1 MHPSAMEFGGLFFK
15 TYCKDRVPLRILDIG
30 AQDVNGSLKT
40 VSPAGTEYIGV
51 DFVEGKG
58 VDVILKD
65 PYILP
70 FEDNSV
76 DAIVCSSVFEHS
88 EFFWLLFLEV
98 LRILKPSGLLYLN
111 VPSNGYIHRYP
122 VDCWRFYPDAGRALV
137 SWAERSG
144 YAPALLESF
153 IGEKNYHT
161 IEGDAWND
169 FVAVFVKQA
178 DCRSQYPARMLHS
191 LESYGNAYCDDPA
204 VAERSSQLP
213 HDFKLIQ
220 QNNQTIV
227 DLDHEV
233 ARLREEMGHLHGG
246 IAALKE
252 SNATL
257 TSTVVEQ
264 DAQLIELRFA
274 CQALEQTEA
283 AQIKLLDERQLL
295 LDERQLL
302 LDERQLLLEAR
313 QRVIDECQRQL
324 ADRCQENAD
333 LNHERAALR
342 YESAPLR
349 LQHGALTRENDALKQ
364 ANSALVQERD
374 VLLLQRDALSRETVT
389 LSDALARSRNDVEL
403 IYASNSWRYTA
414 PLRAVKT
421 RLGR

>member
-15 TYCKDRVPLRILDIG
+15 TYCKDGVPLRILDIG

-40 VSPAGTEYIGV
+40 VSPAGSEYIGV

-137 SWAERSG
+137 SWGERSG

-227 DLDHEV
+227 DRDHEV

-264 DAQLIELRFA
+264 DAQLVALRFA
-274 CQALEQTEA
+274 CRALEQAEA
-283 AQIKLLDERQLL
+283 AQIKL

-349 LQHGALTRENDALKQ
+349 LQHGALTRENDDLKQ
-364 ANSALVQERD
+364 TISALVQERD
-374 VLLLQRDALSRETVT
+374 VLLLQRDALSQETVT
-389 LSDALARSRNDVEL
+389 LTDALARSRNDVEQ

>member
-1 MHPSAMEFGGLFFK
+1 MIDE
-15 TYCKDRVPLRILDIG
+15 CQR
-30 AQDVNGSLKT
+30 Q
-40 VSPAGTEYIGV
+40 
-51 DFVEGKG
+51 
-58 VDVILKD
+58 
-65 PYILP
+65 
-70 FEDNSV
+70 
-76 DAIVCSSVFEHS
+76 
-88 EFFWLLFLEV
+88 
-98 LRILKPSGLLYLN
+98 
-111 VPSNGYIHRYP
+111 
-122 VDCWRFYPDAGRALV
+122 
-137 SWAERSG
+137 
-144 YAPALLESF
+144 
-153 IGEKNYHT
+153 
-161 IEGDAWND
+161 
-169 FVAVFVKQA
+169 
-178 DCRSQYPARMLHS
+178 
-191 LESYGNAYCDDPA
+191 
-204 VAERSSQLP
+204 
-213 HDFKLIQ
+213 
-220 QNNQTIV
+220 
-227 DLDHEV
+227 
-233 ARLREEMGHLHGG
+233 
-246 IAALKE
+246 KE

-264 DAQLIELRFA
+264 DAQLVALRFA
-274 CQALEQTEA
+274 CQALEQAEA
-283 AQIKLLDERQLL
+283 AQIKL

-389 LSDALARSRNDVEL
+389 LTDALARSRNDVEL